1 MCNTIHL
8 TTMKNTIYIFAIII
22 LGGLLF
28 SCAGS
33 NSLVKTDFDKDVD
46 FTKFKT
52 FYWAEDID
60 NNKEGHPLLNNSL
73 NTKRIKAAIAS
84 EMEGRGYVL
93 SSENPDLLVNFNIV
107 LEEKTEYRTVPNTM
121 GYRYW
126 MGRDD
131 VRPYKYKEGTL
142 IIDLVD
148 QDEKQLVWQGYS
160 SGIMKEKARAIEES
174 IRASISLIFSE
185 YRYRAS

>member
-1 MCNTIHL
+1 
-8 TTMKNTIYIFAIII
+8 MKLNFNHI
-22 LGGLLF
+22 LILFLGILF
-28 SCAGS
+28 SGCASTGS
-33 NSLVKTDFDKDVD
+33 AVKTDFDKDVD
-46 FTKFKT
+46 FSKFKT
-52 FYWAEDID
+52 FYWADDID

-73 NTKRIKAAIAS
+73 NTKRIKNAIIS

-93 SSENPDLLVNFNIV
+93 SAEDPDLLVNFNIV
-107 LEEKTEYRTVPNTM
+107 VEEKTEYRSVPNTM

-126 MGRDD
+126 WGRDE

-148 QDEKQLVWQGYS
+148 HDEKQLVWQGYS
-160 SGIMKEKARAIEES
+160 SGIMKEKAEAIEAR

-185 YRYRAS
+185 FKYRAS